1 MTSTG
6 FVEPPRQLDDPRP
19 PVETLRKWPFV
30 VVGCAAVAVLGAVT
44 IGPSLLRGEPEPRRI
59 EPEPRLS
66 QPRPLIGMPLDY
78 SQIVPQPPPPP
89 PPEPTAKPAPQPIAQ
104 QAPAS
109 APGLTGQRT
118 GPTC

>member
-59 EPEPRLS
+59 EPEPRS
-66 QPRPLIGMPLDY
+66 HPF
-78 SQIVPQPPPPP
+78 
-89 PPEPTAKPAPQPIAQ
+89 
-104 QAPAS
+104 
-109 APGLTGQRT
+109 RT
-118 GPTC
+118 RSYAWLRTFNGSVSIRSTSSGCG